1 MLKRFFPLIV
11 LLSSTLQ
18 AQNTIVAGK
27 FPYQRNVPF
36 SVEFISN
43 QIILIDEWGKIADTS
58 DANGHFKVS
67 LQLDKPCIIRFSQK
81 DFIELYLRPG
91 DSLWVEMINS
101 RNVSFGGTAAREN
114 TLLMQVH
121 NRPFI
126 PLETADD
133 PSLFSQ
139 MVDTLYLAQM
149 QALTLYEADQPNADF
164 VPLYLAK
171 VYDRYLNDKIKTY
184 NTLLKEGLEGSLMDR
199 VSRQIRSVSLVDEIR
214 SEAYINT
221 LHTLFTMETLK
232 IMGQEFEPQEF
243 GQQTY
248 PIGYAEV
255 FQGHVKDRLS
265 AYPQLKQYFELQ
277 EIVYQIQM
285 IKSVEQ
291 LADAASGLARLKQE
305 QGYASLSKLMQQ
317 TYRKKEIIY
326 QLGKLPAANWETPEG
341 QKFQLSASADQQT
354 LVVFWDANVP
364 ESVAALNYFQS
375 ENPIKPLGTMR
386 YIWVQCGGDKER
398 WKRKIAEIPNTYS
411 VQHVMLENRGDL
423 AALKPYF
430 FRPELPISFTLSQD
444 LMIKSIGSKPSAL
457 LDEMWEVMPVGGRM
471 IWRARRE

>member
-11 LLSSTLQ
+11 LLSNTLQ

-67 LQLDKPCIIRFSQK
+67 LQLDKPSIIRFSQN

-91 DSLWVEMINS
+91 DSLWVEMINA
-101 RNVSFGGTAAREN
+101 RNVSFAGTAAGEN

-126 PLETADD
+126 PLETAED
-133 PSLFSQ
+133 PLLFSQ
-139 MVDTLYLAQM
+139 MIDTFYSAQM
-149 QALTLYEADQPNADF
+149 QGLAHYEADQPNADF

-171 VYDRYLNDKIKTY
+171 VYDRYLNDKIKIY
-184 NTLLKEGLEGSLMDR
+184 NTLVREGLEGNLMDR
-199 VSRQIRSVSLVDEIR
+199 LSRQIRSVPLVDEIR
-214 SEAYINT
+214 AEAYINT

-232 IMGQEFEPQEF
+232 IMGQELEPQEI
-243 GQQTY
+243 GQHTY
-248 PIGYAEV
+248 PIGYTEV
-255 FQGHVKDRLS
+255 FQGHVKERLS

-285 IKSVEQ
+285 IKNVEQ
-291 LADAASGLARLKQE
+291 LADAASGLARLKKE
-305 QGYASLSKLMQQ
+305 EGYVSLYKLMQQ

-326 QLGKLPAANWETPEG
+326 QLGKLPTANWLTPEG
-341 QKFQLSASADQQT
+341 QVFQLNTSADQQT
-354 LVVFWDANVP
+354 LVVFWDVNVP
-364 ESVAALNYFQS
+364 ESVAALKYFQRES
-375 ENPIKPLGTMR
+375 PIKPLGTMR
-386 YIWVQCGGDKER
+386 YIWVQCGGDKEL

-411 VQHVMLENRGDL
+411 VQHCILEKPADL

-444 LMIKSIGSKPSAL
+444 LTIKSMGNKPSAL
-457 LDEMWEVMPVGGRM
+457 LDEMWEVMSVGGRL
-471 IWRARRE
+471 IWKARRE